1 MLLLLLFKLGII
13 YTTLNLINIIYNKL
27 YYSKTRFNDINKDEA
42 KSEANAEA
50 NADED
55 EANADEDE
63 AKSEAEANAEANA
76 DEDDDINKDEAKDED
91 EDAESKDTVYN
102 KTRFLKKRVPEGID
116 VLIIGSGISSLT
128 LAGLLSKAGKKV
140 LVIEQHYIAGGTTH
154 SFEMDGIE
162 HETGLHYVGNI
173 EKRMKIL
180 NMITGKDRIEWAQLG
195 GETQKKIYDKIIID
209 GKTYNFETGEE
220 NLKKYLIEEFP
231 DEEKGIIRYFEL
243 VKRVSKKD
251 LFFNLKSINYYYPVI
266 EKYVDRFLTYFL
278 KYIDPCYYKYCK
290 KTAYDTIKE
299 FIEDDE
305 LISVLCGQ
313 FGDYGSPP
321 KKVNFFMHASIVNH
335 YLDGE
340 YFPKG
345 GTNTI
350 SNKLIK
356 SIEERGGKVLV
367 SKGVKEIIIADN
379 HAIGVI
385 MDNDI
390 EIYAKEIV
398 SSVGIR
404 NTFTKLVKRDIIDY
418 ANNLYKNNTETPF
431 KLLKTIDRYK
441 VLMENIPY
449 SERHI
454 YCFVK
459 IKGNP
464 KDLGLTSSNLWV
476 YPHNN
481 YEQLLE
487 EFLEDPIEN
496 PIPLFI
502 GFSCMKDPEWDSKY
516 PGYSNCVILT
526 VGKSEWFE
534 EWGDTKPNKRGESY
548 DNYKKQIG
556 DRMMNELNR
565 LYPQLEDKI
574 ESFNIATPL
583 STKYYM
589 DINSYRFLN
598 GWDLKPRTPIKN
610 LYLTG
615 QDICTLGFTGAMMS
629 GVLTA
634 NVMMGYDNPIDII
647 LGNNIIRDLS

>member
-1 MLLLLLFKLGII
+1 
-13 YTTLNLINIIYNKL
+13 
-27 YYSKTRFNDINKDEA
+27 
-42 KSEANAEA
+42 
-50 NADED
+50 
-55 EANADEDE
+55 
-63 AKSEAEANAEANA
+63 
-76 DEDDDINKDEAKDED
+76 
-91 EDAESKDTVYN
+91 
-102 KTRFLKKRVPEGID
+102 
-116 VLIIGSGISSLT
+116 
-128 LAGLLSKAGKKV
+128 
-140 LVIEQHYIAGGTTH
+140 
-154 SFEMDGIE
+154 
-162 HETGLHYVGNI
+162 
-173 EKRMKIL
+173 
-180 NMITGKDRIEWAQLG
+180 
-195 GETQKKIYDKIIID
+195 
-209 GKTYNFETGEE
+209 
-220 NLKKYLIEEFP
+220 
-231 DEEKGIIRYFEL
+231 
-243 VKRVSKKD
+243 
-251 LFFNLKSINYYYPVI
+251 
-266 EKYVDRFLTYFL
+266 
-278 KYIDPCYYKYCK
+278 
-290 KTAYDTIKE
+290 
-299 FIEDDE
+299 
-305 LISVLCGQ
+305 
-313 FGDYGSPP
+313 
-321 KKVNFFMHASIVNH
+321 
-335 YLDGE
+335 
-340 YFPKG
+340 
-345 GTNTI
+345 
-350 SNKLIK
+350 
-356 SIEERGGKVLV
+356 
-367 SKGVKEIIIADN
+367 
-379 HAIGVI
+379 
-385 MDNDI
+385 
-390 EIYAKEIV
+390 
-398 SSVGIR
+398 
-404 NTFTKLVKRDIIDY
+404 
-418 ANNLYKNNTETPF
+418 
-431 KLLKTIDRYK
+431 
-441 VLMENIPY
+441 MENIPY

>member
-42 KSEANAEA
+42 KS
-50 NADED
+50 
-55 EANADEDE
+55 DEDE
-63 AKSEAEANAEANA
+63 AKS
-76 DEDDDINKDEAKDED
+76 DEDEAKSDED
-91 EDAESKDTVYN
+91 EDEDEDTVYN

-180 NMITGKDRIEWAQLG
+180 NMITGKDRIEWVQLG
-195 GETQKKIYDKIIID
+195 GETHKKIYDKIIID

-266 EKYVDRFLTYFL
+266 EKYVNRFLTYFL

-299 FIEDDE
+299 FIEDEE

-313 FGDYGSPP
+313 FGDYGPPP
-321 KKVNFFMHASIVNH
+321 KKANFFMHASIVNH
-335 YLDGE
+335 YLEGG

-356 SIEERGGKVLV
+356 SIEERGGTVLV

-379 HAIGVI
+379 NAIGII
-385 MDNDI
+385 MENDI
-390 EIYAKEIV
+390 EIYAKNIV

-418 ANNLYKNNTETPF
+418 ANNTESPF

-441 VLMENIPY
+441 VLMEKIPC
-449 SERHI
+449 SAQHI

-464 KDLGLTSSNLWV
+464 RELGLTSANMWI
-476 YPHNN
+476 YPHSN

-502 GFSCMKDPEWDSKY
+502 GFSCMKDPEWESKY

-526 VGKSEWFE
+526 VGRSEWFE
-534 EWGDTKPNKRGESY
+534 EWDGTIPNKRGEAY
-548 DNYKKQIG
+548 DTYKNQIG
-556 DRMMNELNR
+556 DRMMKELNR

-574 ESFNIATPL
+574 ESYNIATPL
-583 STKYYM
+583 STKFYIGSANGESYGM

-647 LGNNIIRDLS
+647 LGNNIIRDLSE